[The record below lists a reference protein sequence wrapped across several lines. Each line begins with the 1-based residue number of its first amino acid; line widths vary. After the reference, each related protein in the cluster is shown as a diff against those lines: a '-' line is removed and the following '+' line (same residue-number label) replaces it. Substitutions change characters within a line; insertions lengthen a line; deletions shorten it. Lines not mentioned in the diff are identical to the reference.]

1 MYIEPKC
8 GKEKMEVLFGDEQFI
23 RLVEEYMGPDA
34 RRYLDWLFEEHGTT
48 QYNKG
53 YEDGYEDGYVDGY

>member
-1 MYIEPKC
+1 M
-8 GKEKMEVLFGDEQFI
+8 LLGDEPFA

-34 RRYLDWLFEEHGTT
+34 RRYLDEIFEEHGTT

-53 YEDGYEDGYVDGY
+53 YEDGYDEGYADGY

>member
-1 MYIEPKC
+1 M
-8 GKEKMEVLFGDEQFI
+8 LFGDEQFI